1 MKICIIMYMYKYL
14 LRVTHENLLESVRMY
29 LLKLLRHQDM
39 SQLSHTLLLYLVF
52 YMLYQRGVDF

>member
-1 MKICIIMYMYKYL
+1 MYMYKYL

-52 YMLYQRGVDF
+52 YMLYQRGVV